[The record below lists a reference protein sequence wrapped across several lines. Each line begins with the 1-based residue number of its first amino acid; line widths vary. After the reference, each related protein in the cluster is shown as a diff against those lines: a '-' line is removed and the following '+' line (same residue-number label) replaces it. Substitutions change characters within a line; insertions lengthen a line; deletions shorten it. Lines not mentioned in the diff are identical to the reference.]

1 MVEGADAMTEDER
14 RAHSLRR
21 IAEEEESA
29 RAERRSVVLIALTCV
44 LWAAIGLFFVMWSA
58 HTTSLEHGQVALGLG
73 VLIGNGGI
81 VATLIYAWYRHA
93 R

>member
-1 MVEGADAMTEDER
+1 MGMTEEER
-14 RAHSLRR
+14 QAHSLRR
-21 IAEEEESA
+21 VAEEEESA
-29 RAERRSVVLIALTCV
+29 RAERRSVVMIAVMCV
-44 LWAAIGLFFVMWSA
+44 LWAAVGLFFVMWSA
-58 HTTSLEHGQVALGLG
+58 HTTSLEHGQIALGLG

>member
-1 MVEGADAMTEDER
+1 MVLSEEQR

-29 RAERRSVVLIALTCV
+29 RAERRGVVVIALMCV
-44 LWAAIGLFFVMWSA
+44 LWAAVGLFFVMWSA
-58 HTTSLEHGQVALGLG
+58 HTTSVEHGQVALGLG

>member
-1 MVEGADAMTEDER
+1 MAMSDEER
-14 RAHSLRR
+14 RAHSMRR

-29 RAERRSVVLIALTCV
+29 RDERRSVLVTALTCV
-44 LWAAIGLFFVMWSA
+44 LWAVIGLVFVMWSA
-58 HTTSLEHGQVALGLG
+58 HTTSVEHGQVALGLG